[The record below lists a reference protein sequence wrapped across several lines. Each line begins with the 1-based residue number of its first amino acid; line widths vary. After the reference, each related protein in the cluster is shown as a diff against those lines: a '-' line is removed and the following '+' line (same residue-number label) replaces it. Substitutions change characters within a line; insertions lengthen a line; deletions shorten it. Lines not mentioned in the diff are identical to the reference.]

1 MRIALSEM
9 LRRRGRWFSIVGAVA
24 FIVFLVLVL
33 AALADGLFVG
43 TTGALTTGDSNA
55 LVYSTDGRRSLVRS
69 ELPLSDLPEISAVS
83 GVADV
88 GTLGVLLGTATA
100 TTATEPFDAAVIGH
114 TPGHA
119 GEPTKL
125 VAGRRPEPGE
135 PGVTLADHSL
145 EAEGVSLG
153 DTLTI
158 VGASP
163 SLTVVGFVEDSQYL
177 LAHSL
182 WVPLETWEALRIE
195 VRPETARL
203 GAFVQAFPILV
214 EEGADVESVAGAID
228 RAMGS
233 TETVTTDEAALSLPG
248 VEQQESTFTAIIAAS
263 FVVVALVIALFFALV
278 TLEKRGQL
286 AILKA
291 IGSSNVFL
299 LQGVLVQ
306 AVIATVA
313 GYAIGFLLARLLG
326 FVLPATVPVAFLPA
340 TAASLFV
347 ATVAMGGLGAAF
359 SFRRIVRIDPASA
372 LGGEA

>member
-1 MRIALSEM
+1 
-9 LRRRGRWFSIVGAVA
+9 
-24 FIVFLVLVL
+24 
-33 AALADGLFVG
+33 
-43 TTGALTTGDSNA
+43 
-55 LVYSTDGRRSLVRS
+55 
-69 ELPLSDLPEISAVS
+69 
-83 GVADV
+83 
-88 GTLGVLLGTATA
+88 
-100 TTATEPFDAAVIGH
+100 VIGH
-114 TPGHA
+114 SPGHA

-125 VAGRRPEPGE
+125 VDGRRPETGE
-135 PGVTLADHSL
+135 SGVVLADVSL
-145 EAEGVSLG
+145 QAEGVSLG

-163 SLTVVGFVEDSQYL
+163 TLNVVGFVEDSQYL

-182 WVPLETWEALRIE
+182 WVPLETWEELRIE

-203 GAFVQAFPILV
+203 GAYAQAFPILV
-214 EEGADVESVAGAID
+214 DEGADVERVVAAID
-228 RAMGS
+228 QMMGS

-263 FVVVALVIALFFALV
+263 FVVVALVIALFFALI

-291 IGSSNVFL
+291 IGSPNGLL

-326 FVLPATVPVAFLPA
+326 FVLPSTVPVAFLPA
-340 TAASLFV
+340 TAASLFL